1 MIDQALK
8 PLLLSSINPCQF
20 GFIPGSLTT
29 FVLISML
36 HHWLPAADGTRS
48 SIRTSLLDLRKAFN
62 LVDHHILVPKLLCIR
77 VKSLNQLWLIG

>member
-8 PLLLSSINPCQF
+8 PVLLSSINPHQF

-36 HHWLPAADGTRS
+36 HHWLPAADGTGS
-48 SIRTSLLDLRKAFN
+48 SIRTSLMDLRKAFD
-62 LVDHHILVPKLLCIR
+62 LVDHHILVSKLLCIR
-77 VKSLNQLWLIG
+77 VKSLNQLRLIG